1 MRPLRNPAI
10 RGALAWLLAAW
21 MRFCF
26 ATIRWTRRGEAEVEA
41 VWAQGGGVIPI
52 FWHSRLALSPA
63 SWPLDRATPTKALV
77 SLSPDGQFIARALER
92 VGFPAI
98 RGSTANK
105 DKSQAAKGGSQAL
118 RDGLRQL
125 KVGGLAVTP
134 DGPRGP
140 AGVMGEGVPVM
151 ARLSGAPVVFLGLSC
166 RPAIRLGSWDRAVVP
181 LPFGRGAV
189 LYEVVHYPE
198 GLEPAEVARDW
209 SARLTDLEVRADA
222 LTGLERGV

>member
-10 RGALAWLLAAW
+10 RDGLAWLLAAW

-26 ATIRWTRRGEAEVEA
+26 ATIRWTREGEAEVEA
-41 VWAQGGGVIPI
+41 IWARGGGVIPI

-77 SLSPDGQFIARALER
+77 SLSADGQFIARALER

-105 DKSQAAKGGSQAL
+105 DKARAAKGGSQAL

-125 KVGGLAVTP
+125 KLGGLAVTP

-140 AGVMGEGVPVM
+140 ANVMGEGVPLM

-166 RPAIRLGSWDRAVVP
+166 RPAIRLGSWDRALVP
-181 LPFGRGAV
+181 LPFGRGAIV
-189 LYEVVHYPE
+189 YETATYPE
-198 GLEPAEVARDW
+198 GAEPSSVAADW
-209 SARLTDLEVRADA
+209 TARLTAVEARADA
-222 LTGLERGV
+222 MTGLERV

>member
-1 MRPLRNPAI
+1 MRPLRNPVI
-10 RGALAWLLAAW
+10 RGGLAWLLAAW

-26 ATIRWTRRGEAEVEA
+26 ATIRWSREGEAEVA
-41 VWAQGGGVIPI
+41 AIWARGGGVIPI

-77 SLSPDGQFIARALER
+77 SLSADGQFIARALER

-105 DKSQAAKGGSQAL
+105 DKAQAAKGGSQAL

-140 AGVMGEGVPVM
+140 ANVMGEGVPLM
-151 ARLSGAPVVFLGLSC
+151 SKLSGAPVVFLGLSC
-166 RPAIRLGSWDRAVVP
+166 RPAIRLGSWDRALVP
-181 LPFGRGAV
+181 LPFGRGAIV
-189 LYEVVHYPE
+189 YEVASYPE
-198 GLEPAEVARDW
+198 GAEPGDVARDW
-209 SARLTDLEVRADA
+209 SARLTAVEARADA
-222 LTGLERGV
+222 ITGLERV

>member
-10 RGALAWLLAAW
+10 RDALAWLLAAW

-26 ATIRWTRRGEAEVEA
+26 ATIRWTREGEAEVEA
-41 VWAQGGGVIPI
+41 IWARGGGVIPI

-77 SLSPDGQFIARALER
+77 SLSADGQFIARALER

-105 DKSQAAKGGSQAL
+105 DKAQAAKGGSQAL

-140 AGVMGEGVPVM
+140 ANVMGEGVPLM
-151 ARLSGAPVVFLGLSC
+151 AKLSGAPVVFLGLSC
-166 RPAIRLGSWDRAVVP
+166 RPAIRLGSWDRALVP
-181 LPFGRGAV
+181 LPFGRGAIV
-189 LYEVVHYPE
+189 YDVATYPE
-198 GLEPAEVARDW
+198 GREPDAVAADW
-209 SARLTDLEVRADA
+209 TARLTAVEARADA
-222 LTGLERGV
+222 ITGLERI

>member
-1 MRPLRNPAI
+1 MSPLRNPI
-10 RGALAWLLAAW
+10 VRDGLAWLLAVW

-26 ATIRWTRRGEAEVEA
+26 ATIRWTREGEAEVEA
-41 VWAQGGGVIPI
+41 IWARGGGVIPI

-77 SLSPDGQFIARALER
+77 SLSADGQFIARALER

-140 AGVMGEGVPVM
+140 AKVMGEGVPLM
-151 ARLSGAPVVFLGLSC
+151 AKLSGAPVVFLGLSC
-166 RPAIRLGSWDRAVVP
+166 RPAIRLGSWDRALLP
-181 LPFGRGAV
+181 LPFGRGTIV
-189 LYEVVHYPE
+189 YETATYPDSA
-198 GLEPAEVARDW
+198 EPADVAADW
-209 SARLTDLEVRADA
+209 TARLTAVEARADA
-222 LTGLERGV
+222 VTGLERI